1 MRQRRSRT
9 RIITSVEATSR
20 RKDSGFLW
28 IPCLALAAYFG
39 VGIAA
44 GQRDFA
50 LGSRAAA
57 LPEDRISED
66 ASLGKASW
74 YGPGFHGNPTAS
86 GETYDMNE
94 LTAAHRTLPL
104 GTRVL
109 VRNQDNGR
117 SVVVRINDRGPFVD
131 GREID
136 LSYAAARQIGMVNPG
151 LASVEVVPF

>member
-1 MRQRRSRT
+1 MRQRRTRT

-28 IPCLALAAYFG
+28 IPCLALVAYLG
-39 VGIAA
+39 VGVAA
-44 GQRDFA
+44 GQREFS

-57 LPEDRISED
+57 LPEDQVSED

-86 GETYDMNE
+86 GETYDMHE

-109 VRNQDNGR
+109 VRNQENGR

-136 LSYAAARQIGMVNPG
+136 LSYAAAQQIGMLQPG
-151 LASVEVVPF
+151 LAKVEVVPF

>member
-1 MRQRRSRT
+1 MRQRRTRI

-28 IPCLALAAYFG
+28 IPCLALVAYLG
-39 VGIAA
+39 VGVAA
-44 GQRDFA
+44 GQREFS

-57 LPEDRISED
+57 LPEDLVSED

-86 GETYDMNE
+86 GETYDMHE

-109 VRNQDNGR
+109 VRNQENGR

-131 GREID
+131 NREID
-136 LSYAAARQIGMVNPG
+136 LSYAAAQQIGMVNLG

>member
-1 MRQRRSRT
+1 MRQRRTRT

-28 IPCLALAAYFG
+28 IPCLALVAYLG
-39 VGIAA
+39 VGVAA
-44 GQRDFA
+44 GQRDF
-50 LGSRAAA
+50 LSSRAAA
-57 LPEDRISED
+57 LPEDLAAED
-66 ASLGKASW
+66 ASHGEASW

-86 GETYDMNE
+86 GETYDMHE
-94 LTAAHRTLPL
+94 MTAAHRTLPL

-109 VRNQDNGR
+109 VRNLKNDR
-117 SVVVRINDRGPFVD
+117 TVVVRINDRGPYVD

-136 LSYAAARQIGMVNPG
+136 LSYAAAQQIGMLQPG

>member
-1 MRQRRSRT
+1 MRRTRSRT
-9 RIITSVEATSR
+9 RIITSDEATSR
-20 RKDSGFLW
+20 RKGGLLW
-28 IPCLALAAYFG
+28 IPGLVLAAYLG
-39 VGIAA
+39 VGVAA
-44 GQRDFA
+44 GQQDFF
-50 LGSRAAA
+50 LSSRAAV
-57 LPEDRISED
+57 LPEDLVSAD
-66 ASLGKASW
+66 ASQGKASW

-109 VRNQDNGR
+109 VRNLDNDR
-117 SVVVRINDRGPFVD
+117 TVVVRINDRGPFVD

-151 LASVEVVPF
+151 LAKVEVVPF

>member
-1 MRQRRSRT
+1 MRQRRTRT
-9 RIITSVEATSR
+9 RIITSVESTSR
-20 RKDSGFLW
+20 KDGRFLW
-28 IPCLALAAYFG
+28 IPCLALAAYLGMG
-39 VGIAA
+39 VAA
-44 GQRDFA
+44 GQRDFS

-57 LPEDRISED
+57 LPEDQVAED
-66 ASLGKASW
+66 ASLGEASW

-86 GETYDMNE
+86 GETYDMHE

-104 GTRVL
+104 GTRVR
-109 VRNQDNGR
+109 VRNLKNDR

-136 LSYAAARQIGMVNPG
+136 LSYAAAQQIGMLQPG